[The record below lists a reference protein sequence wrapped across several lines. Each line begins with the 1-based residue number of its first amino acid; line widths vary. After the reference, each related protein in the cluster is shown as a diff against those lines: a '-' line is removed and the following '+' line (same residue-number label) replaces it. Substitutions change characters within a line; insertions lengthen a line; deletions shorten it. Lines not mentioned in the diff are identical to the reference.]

1 MNHDQLINT
10 LRINMSLECQFHL
23 NKNPNLKRF
32 LHENPRYYKYLNRN
46 PEFIFELEKIM
57 KEKYKLTLPDK
68 LNNFKN
74 KLDMLNTFIDIL
86 N

>member
-1 MNHDQLINT
+1 MSIDNQYYLNNNLI
-10 LRINMSLECQFHL
+10 
-23 NKNPNLKRF
+23 LKKF
-32 LHENPRYYKYLNRN
+32 LHENPNYYKILNRN
-46 PEFIFELEKIM
+46 PLFIKELEQLM

-68 LNNFKN
+68 IDSFKE

>member
-1 MNHDQLINT
+1 
-10 LRINMSLECQFHL
+10 MSIESQFYL
-23 NKNPNLKRF
+23 NKNPNLKKF

-46 PEFIFELEKIM
+46 PNFIFELEKIM

-68 LNNFKN
+68 LNKFKD

>member
-1 MNHDQLINT
+1 MNLVQLIVI
-10 LRINMSLECQFHL
+10 LRTNMSLECQFYL

-32 LHENPRYYKYLNRN
+32 LHENPRYYKMLNRE
-46 PEFIFELEKIM
+46 PRFVLELEKLM
-57 KEKYKLTLPDK
+57 KEQYKLTLPDRINK
-68 LNNFKN
+68 LKD

>member
-1 MNHDQLINT
+1 
-10 LRINMSLECQFHL
+10 MSIECQIIL

-32 LHENPRYYKYLNRN
+32 LHENPRYYKLLNRD
-46 PEFIFELEKIM
+46 PK
-57 KEKYKLTLPDK
+57 
-68 LNNFKN
+68 FKN

>member
-1 MNHDQLINT
+1 
-10 LRINMSLECQFHL
+10 MSIENQFYL
-23 NKNPNLKRF
+23 NNNLLLKKF
-32 LHENPRYYKYLNRN
+32 LHENPKYYKYINRDPLFILELNN
-46 PEFIFELEKIM
+46 IM

-68 LNNFKN
+68 INNVKE

>member
-1 MNHDQLINT
+1 
-10 LRINMSLECQFHL
+10 MSIECQFQL
-23 NKNPNLKRF
+23 QRNPNLKRF
-32 LHENPRYYKYLNRN
+32 LHENPRFYKLLNRDPN
-46 PEFIFELEKIM
+46 FIFEMEKIM

-68 LNNFKN
+68 IDNFKN

>member
-1 MNHDQLINT
+1 
-10 LRINMSLECQFHL
+10 MSIESQFYL

-32 LHENPRYYKYLNRN
+32 LHENPKYYKYLNRN
-46 PEFIFELEKIM
+46 PNFIFELEKIM
-57 KEKYKLTLPDK
+57 KEIYKQTLPDK
-68 LNNFKN
+68 LNKFKD

>member
-1 MNHDQLINT
+1 
-10 LRINMSLECQFHL
+10 MSIECQIIL

-32 LHENPRYYKYLNRN
+32 LHENPRYYKLLNRDPN
-46 PEFIFELEKIM
+46 YIHELENNM

-68 LNNFKN
+68 IDKFKN
-74 KLDMLNTFIDIL
+74 KLDMLDTFIDIL